1 MDANKE
7 VKNYWIKA
15 KGWADCG
22 VNKAHQTA
30 ILNYKQNNIT
40 NDSLPEY
47 STVYYANMSRT
58 GLVSSFFLFI
68 VAKNVKINFDK
79 SN

>member
-15 KGWADCG
+15 KGWADCN
-22 VNKAHQTA
+22 VNSAHQTA
-30 ILNYKQNNIT
+30 ILNYKQDNIT

-47 STVYYANMSRT
+47 STVYYSNMSRS
-58 GLVSSFFLFI
+58 GLVLYSFYCI
-68 VAKNVKINFDK
+68 
-79 SN
+79 